1 MRGNGVL
8 VAPLGVGSRR
18 DQEEQ
23 ILEHRAEC
31 RVVRDLDHPGHRLPG
46 THAGVG
52 ERRDRPHIVGEQNA
66 TPSASRY
73 AVHRDSQE

>member
-18 DQEEQ
+18 DQEVQ

-31 RVVRDLDHPGHRLPG
+31 RVVRDLDHPGYRLPG
-46 THAGVG
+46 TRA
-52 ERRDRPHIVGEQNA
+52 
-66 TPSASRY
+66 
-73 AVHRDSQE
+73 